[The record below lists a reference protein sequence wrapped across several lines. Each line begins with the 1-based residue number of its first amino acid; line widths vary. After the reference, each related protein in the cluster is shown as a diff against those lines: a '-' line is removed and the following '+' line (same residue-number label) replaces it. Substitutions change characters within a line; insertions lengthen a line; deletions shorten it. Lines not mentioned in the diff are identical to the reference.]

1 LATRKKA
8 PDFEANLSQLEAIVA
23 VLEEGKL
30 SLDEALDR
38 FEQGVRI
45 TRQCQQVLREAE
57 QRVLLLTQGD
67 AGESPTATTFTASSG
82 EADDE

>member
-1 LATRKKA
+1 MATRKKA

-23 VLEEGKL
+23 MLEEGKL
-30 SLDEALDR
+30 SLDEALGR

-45 TRQCQQVLREAE
+45 TRQCQQALREAE
-57 QRVLLLTQGD
+57 QRVLLLTQAD
-67 AGESPTATTFTASSG
+67 AGEDPTATIFPVSSG

>member
-8 PDFEANLSQLEAIVA
+8 PDFEANLAQLEAIVA

-30 SLDEALDR
+30 SLDEALGS

-45 TRQCQQVLREAE
+45 TRQCQQALREAE
-57 QRVLLLTQGD
+57 QRVLLLTQGPE
-67 AGESPTATTFTASSG
+67 GESPTTTSFVTSG
-82 EADDE
+82 EAEDE

>member
-1 LATRKKA
+1 MATRKKA

-30 SLDEALDR
+30 SLDEALGR

-45 TRQCQQVLREAE
+45 TRQCQQALREAE

-67 AGESPTATTFTASSG
+67 ASENPTATTFTVSSG
-82 EADDE
+82 EADAE